1 MSRADTLKVL
11 AAIGDL
17 SKLEES
23 TFPRT
28 MSKKLDS
35 FKKELVGW
43 NNGGDRTGPLQ
54 LIIILSQSSRT

>member
-1 MSRADTLKVL
+1 MSRADTVKVL

-28 MSKKLDS
+28 MIKKLDS
-35 FKKELVGW
+35 FKKELVG
-43 NNGGDRTGPLQ
+43 
-54 LIIILSQSSRT
+54 